1 LVEEVCD
8 IVGHHHH
15 PRSEETVNFKCIY
28 DADMIVN
35 LEEKQKENP
44 TASEKLED
52 IIENAFL
59 TENGRHLAKQI
70 LVSPN

>member
-1 LVEEVCD
+1 
-8 IVGHHHH
+8 
-15 PRSEETVNFKCIY
+15 
-28 DADMIVN
+28 MIVN

-52 IIENAFL
+52 ILEKSFL

-70 LVSPN
+70 FLSLN